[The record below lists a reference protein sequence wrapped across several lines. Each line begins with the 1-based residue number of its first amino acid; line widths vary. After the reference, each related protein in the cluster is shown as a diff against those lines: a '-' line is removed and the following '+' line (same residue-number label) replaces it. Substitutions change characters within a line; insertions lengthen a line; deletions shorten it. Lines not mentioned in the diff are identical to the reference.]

1 MYISMKYW
9 IGEHIR
15 EARRKKGLTQ
25 AELARAIG
33 RKQSYL
39 SKLEAKLRDPGFH
52 EVLMLLQVLGAKL
65 PQVDG
70 LRQAGPQV
78 PKAPEYMDVI

>member
-1 MYISMKYW
+1 MHASMKYW

-15 EARRKKGLTQ
+15 AARRKKGLTQ

-39 SKLEAKLRDPGFH
+39 SKLEGRQRDPGFH
-52 EVLMLLQVLGAKL
+52 ELLMLLQVLGATL

-70 LRQAGPQV
+70 LRQANTSV
-78 PKAPEYMDVI
+78 PRPPDQLDVI